1 MTSAVGELGGA
12 SSLWNTV
19 KSVAEEFGVE
29 LFDID
34 LPSGSHG
41 GVLRVYLSRPKQ
53 PVDAQAVEAAVEEA
67 DVEGVAGEETAERRT
82 GVSFDDCSRVA
93 RKLLDMD
100 EQQGFIPEGCMLE
113 VSSPGVNRRLR
124 LPQHFPGAVGERVR
138 VKFRSEGNV
147 YRVVTGV
154 LSAVDGD
161 VLFVNDE
168 QSKQKEPVKVSLSDI
183 KEARVDFKF

>member
-1 MTSAVGELGGA
+1 
-12 SSLWNTV
+12 
-19 KSVAEEFGVE
+19 
-29 LFDID
+29 
-34 LPSGSHG
+34 
-41 GVLRVYLSRPKQ
+41 
-53 PVDAQAVEAAVEEA
+53 
-67 DVEGVAGEETAERRT
+67 
-82 GVSFDDCSRVA
+82 
-93 RKLLDMD
+93 
-100 EQQGFIPEGCMLE
+100 MLE

-154 LSAVDGD
+154 LFAVDGD

-168 QSKQKEPVKVSLSDI
+168 QSKQKEPIRVSLSDI